1 MVQSHPRKGLDNM
14 FCRGR
19 NLTFNPNKGG
29 VGRNPP
35 IPTLTARHF
44 VCDEVRSVKP
54 SCNFH
59 FWCLEQVKNITLEGC
74 KKIFQ
79 KI

>member
-1 MVQSHPRKGLDNM
+1 MNKKQEPKKLKD
-14 FCRGR
+14 
-19 NLTFNPNKGG
+19 FNPNKGG

-59 FWCLEQVKNITLEGC
+59 FWCLEQVKNINLEGC
-74 KKIFQ
+74 KKKF
-79 KI
+79 